1 LKHNILKLMKNRIKH
16 WRIAL
21 TLILVSLCLSCVNY
35 KKNVLDDNNVIE
47 IREQGSFTV
56 GGEVIQ
62 SSGTFDPVAH
72 GFFNPTN
79 QNTEGQTL
87 HGDHATVFYQI
98 PTQAKK
104 LPLVFWHGYGQ
115 SMRTWQTTPD
125 GREGFQSIFL
135 RKKYSIYLVDQPR
148 RGQSGRSTKPLT
160 LNANTDDQLWFG
172 IFRLGVNNE
181 FYPNIQFSKD
191 PEALNQFYRQ
201 ITPDTGPLDIELNIK
216 SISTLFDKVGPSILV
231 THSHSGGQ
239 GWLTALRNE
248 NIKAIV
254 SYEPGS
260 NFVFPEN
267 EIPNSIPYFGG
278 TLSARGV
285 PLETFK
291 KLTEIPIVIYYGDYI
306 PKEKV
311 LDNPGKEQWRAA
323 LEMAK
328 KWTRVVNKYC
338 GDVTLV
344 HLPEK
349 DITGNTH
356 FPMSDLNNK
365 KIADLMNQW
374 LETKNFN

>member
-1 LKHNILKLMKNRIKH
+1 MKNRIKH

-135 RKKYSIYLVDQPR
+135 RKKYSIYL
-148 RGQSGRSTKPLT
+148 L
-160 LNANTDDQLWFG
+160 
-172 IFRLGVNNE
+172 
-181 FYPNIQFSKD
+181 
-191 PEALNQFYRQ
+191 
-201 ITPDTGPLDIELNIK
+201 
-216 SISTLFDKVGPSILV
+216 
-231 THSHSGGQ
+231 
-239 GWLTALRNE
+239 
-248 NIKAIV
+248 
-254 SYEPGS
+254 
-260 NFVFPEN
+260 
-267 EIPNSIPYFGG
+267 
-278 TLSARGV
+278 
-285 PLETFK
+285 
-291 KLTEIPIVIYYGDYI
+291 
-306 PKEKV
+306 
-311 LDNPGKEQWRAA
+311 
-323 LEMAK
+323 
-328 KWTRVVNKYC
+328 
-338 GDVTLV
+338 
-344 HLPEK
+344 
-349 DITGNTH
+349 
-356 FPMSDLNNK
+356 
-365 KIADLMNQW
+365 
-374 LETKNFN
+374 

>member
-1 LKHNILKLMKNRIKH
+1 MKNRIKH

-216 SISTLFDKVGPSILV
+216 SISTLFDKVGPSIL
-231 THSHSGGQ
+231 
-239 GWLTALRNE
+239 LL
-248 NIKAIV
+248 ILIV
-254 SYEPGS
+254 
-260 NFVFPEN
+260 V
-267 EIPNSIPYFGG
+267 
-278 TLSARGV
+278 V
-285 PLETFK
+285 
-291 KLTEIPIVIYYGDYI
+291 
-306 PKEKV
+306 KV
-311 LDNPGKEQWRAA
+311 G
-323 LEMAK
+323 
-328 KWTRVVNKYC
+328 
-338 GDVTLV
+338 
-344 HLPEK
+344 
-349 DITGNTH
+349 
-356 FPMSDLNNK
+356 
-365 KIADLMNQW
+365 
-374 LETKNFN
+374 

>member
-1 LKHNILKLMKNRIKH
+1 MINKIKH
-16 WRIAL
+16 WRTPL
-21 TLILVSLCLSCVNY
+21 TILLVISTTSCN
-35 KKNVLDDNNVIE
+35 KDKNNILDDNDFIE
-47 IREQGSFTV
+47 IQDQGSFTV
-56 GGEVIQ
+56 GGKVIQ

-72 GFFNPTN
+72 GYFNPTN

-87 HGDHATVFYQI
+87 HGDHATVYYQI
-98 PTQAKK
+98 PTQARK

-125 GREGFQSIFL
+125 GREGFQNIFL
-135 RKKYSIYLVDQPR
+135 KKKYSIHLVDQPR

-172 IFRLGVNNE
+172 IFRLGINNE
-181 FYPNIQFSKD
+181 FYPNVQFSKD
-191 PEALNQFYRQ
+191 PQALNQFYRQ

-216 SISTLFDKVGPSILV
+216 SISSLFDKVGPGILV

-239 GWLTALRNE
+239 GWLTALKNE

-254 SYEPGS
+254 SFEPGS

-267 EIPNSIPYFGG
+267 EIPNSIPYLGG

-285 PLETFK
+285 PLETFI
-291 KLTEIPIVIYYGDYI
+291 KLTQIPIVIYYGDYI
-306 PKEKV
+306 PEEEV
-311 LDNPGKEQWRAA
+311 LDNPGQEQWRAA

-328 KWTRVVNKYC
+328 KWTEVVNNHG

-349 DITGNTH
+349 GIIGNTH

-374 LETKNFN
+374 LTTKNLN